1 MTKMEKITAFVI
13 TVATTMLLYPLCY
26 DWAREILDLQI
37 WDSILDGL
45 EKAKD
50 LFDKLV
56 GNDKK

>member
-26 DWAREILDLQI
+26 DLAREILDLQI

-50 LFDKLV
+50 LFDKLI

>member
-13 TVATTMLLYPLCY
+13 TAATTMLLYPLCY

-50 LFDKLV
+50 LFDKLI

>member
-1 MTKMEKITAFVI
+1 MEKITAFVI

-50 LFDKLV
+50 LFDKLI